1 MQCQDLSFNNLISS
15 RRQKDTGMIFSNSQR
30 PCNGEDTFFA
40 IKSHQTTLNNDE
52 LNDNE
57 EEEHF
62 DKKRNDFSFQEEYK
76 GSELR
81 NN

>member
-1 MQCQDLSFNNLISS
+1 
-15 RRQKDTGMIFSNSQR
+15 MIFSNSQR

-62 DKKRNDFSFQEEYK
+62 DKKRNDFSF
-76 GSELR
+76 
-81 NN
+81 